1 MDNNFGEYPL
11 LTQQFNLPTQYQD
24 NYDIKYRIYLESMLM
39 QFYGYSKCNIALVV
53 LGLSTYFALFFNWS
67 KMFITNALKL
77 TICQNSILQ
86 I

>member
-24 NYDIKYRIYLESMLM
+24 NYDIKYRIYLENILL
-39 QFYGYSKCNIALVV
+39 QFYGYYKCNIVV
-53 LGLSTYFALFFNWS
+53 LWLSTYFALFSNWGRVS
-67 KMFITNALKL
+67 ITNSLKL
-77 TICQNSILQ
+77 TISQKSILQ